1 MAHPKFTI
9 PATEI
14 PAMKQLRDEI
24 LVRKIKIQIVKEL
37 IWLTT
42 IKKKLGEEFTFS
54 STYNHTL
61 WQYQKRKVHIYS
73 QEIQ

>member
-42 IKKKLGEEFTFS
+42 NKKK
-54 STYNHTL
+54 
-61 WQYQKRKVHIYS
+61 
-73 QEIQ
+73 